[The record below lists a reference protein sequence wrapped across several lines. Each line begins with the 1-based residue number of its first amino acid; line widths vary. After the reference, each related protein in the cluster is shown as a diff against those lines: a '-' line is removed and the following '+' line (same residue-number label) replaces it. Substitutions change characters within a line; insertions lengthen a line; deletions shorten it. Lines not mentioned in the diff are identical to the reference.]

1 MFRSFL
7 AALLV
12 LALIPAVAAANAS
25 TWAKRSVLDQRT
37 FTETVDRARDAPE
50 AEEALAG
57 QLAPALFDTLVGADE
72 RARLILGPIAGQSPN
87 APDADIIRGLEPRIR
102 AALESPRFDAAR
114 ERLVI
119 AAHQTLVGLDDP
131 DSTVRI
137 EGDALIV
144 NAADLLRVLLDTI
157 DSRIV
162 ALGASVPEGANVEIE
177 LASSPGLA
185 ATGQVL
191 PTVDR
196 LGLILPLVALATA
209 LLVIVVA
216 HRRGRALQVVGLAIA
231 LAGAA
236 CLGVVWLGGL
246 AVAAAQSPISPQL
259 VQSTYGALTG
269 DFLTQS
275 IALIVGGLVLLVVGG
290 IAGAFAGG
298 RQPRATRRP
307 AR

>member
-12 LALIPAVAAANAS
+12 LALIPAVAAANAT
-25 TWAKRSVLDQRT
+25 TWAKRSVLDQRQ
-37 FTETVDRARDAPE
+37 FTEVVDRALDAPE
-50 AEEALAG
+50 AEEALAE

-72 RARLILGPIAGQSPN
+72 RARLVLAPIAGQS
-87 APDADIIRGLEPRIR
+87 ADASDDAIIRGLEPRIR

-119 AAHQTLVGLDDP
+119 AAHRTLVGLDDP

-137 EGDALIV
+137 DGDALIV
-144 NAADLLRVLLDTI
+144 DAADLLRVLLDTI
-157 DSRIV
+157 DSRIG
-162 ALGASVPEGANVEIE
+162 ALGIDVPDGANVDIE

-196 LGLILPLVALATA
+196 LGTILPLVAIATA

-246 AVAAAQSPISPQL
+246 AVTGADSPISPEL
-259 VQSTYGALTG
+259 VQATYRALSS
-269 DFLTQS
+269 DFVTQS
-275 IALIVGGLVLLVVGG
+275 MALMVGGFVLLVVGG
-290 IAGAFAGG
+290 LVSVLRGA
-298 RQPRATRRP
+298 RPATPRP

>member
-1 MFRSFL
+1 VFRSLL

-12 LALIPAVAAANAS
+12 LALIPAVAAANAT

-37 FTETVDRARDAPE
+37 FTEVVDRALDSPE
-50 AEEALAG
+50 AEEALAE

-72 RARLILGPIAGQSPN
+72 RARLVLAPIAGQSAD
-87 APDADIIRGLEPRIR
+87 APDDAIIRGLEPRIR

-114 ERLVI
+114 EQLVI
-119 AAHQTLVGLDDP
+119 AAHRTLVGLDDP
-131 DSTVRI
+131 DSTVRFD
-137 EGDALIV
+137 GDALIV
-144 NAADLLRVLLDTI
+144 DAADLLRVLLDTI
-157 DSRIV
+157 DSRIG
-162 ALGASVPEGANVEIE
+162 ALGIDVPDGANVDIE

-185 ATGQVL
+185 ATGRVL

-196 LGLILPLVALATA
+196 LGSILPLFAIATA

-216 HRRGRALQVVGLAIA
+216 HRRGRALQVVGLAIT

-246 AVAAAQSPISPQL
+246 AVAGAESPISPEL
-259 VQSTYGALTG
+259 VQATYQALSS
-269 DFLTQS
+269 DLVTQS
-275 IALIVGGLVLLVVGG
+275 MALIVGGFVLLVVGG
-290 IAGAFAGG
+290 LVSVLRGG
-298 RQPRATRRP
+298 RSATPRP

>member
-1 MFRSFL
+1 MFRSLL

-12 LALIPAVAAANAS
+12 LALIPAAAAANAS
-25 TWAKRSVLDQRT
+25 TWAKRSVLDQQT
-37 FTETVDRARDAPE
+37 FTEVVDRSLDQPE
-50 AEEALAG
+50 AEEALAE
-57 QLAPALFDTLVGADE
+57 QLAPALFNTLVNADE

-87 APDADIIRGLEPRIR
+87 APDDDIIRGLEPRIR

-119 AAHQTLVGLDDP
+119 AAHQALVGLDDP

-144 NAADLLRVLLDTI
+144 DAADLLRVLLDTI

-162 ALGASVPEGANVEIE
+162 ALGVSVPEGANVDIE

-196 LGLILPLVALATA
+196 LGTILPLVALATA
-209 LLVIVVA
+209 LLVVVVA
-216 HRRGRALQVVGLAIA
+216 HRRGRALQVVGLAIT

-236 CLGVVWLGGL
+236 CLLVVWLGGL
-246 AVAAAQSPISPQL
+246 AVAAAESPISPQL
-259 VQSTYGALTG
+259 VQSTYEALSS
-269 DFLTQS
+269 DFVTQS
-275 IALIVGGLVLLVVGG
+275 MALMVGGFVLLVVGG
-290 IAGAFAGG
+290 IVAVFSGSS
-298 RQPRATRRP
+298 RATRRP

>member
-1 MFRSFL
+1 MFRSLL

-12 LALIPAVAAANAS
+12 LALIPAAAAANAS
-25 TWAKRSVLDQRT
+25 TWAKRSVLDQQA
-37 FTETVDRARDAPE
+37 FTEVVDRSLDQPE
-50 AEEALAG
+50 AEEALAE

-72 RARLILGPIAGQSPN
+72 RARLILGPLAGQSPS
-87 APDADIIRGLEPRIR
+87 APDAEIIRGLEPRIR

-119 AAHQTLVGLDDP
+119 AAHQALVGLDDP

-144 NAADLLRVLLDTI
+144 DAADLLRVLLDTI

-162 ALGASVPEGANVEIE
+162 ALGVSVPEGANVDIE

-196 LGLILPLVALATA
+196 LGTILPLVALATA
-209 LLVIVVA
+209 LLVVVVA
-216 HRRGRALQVVGLAIA
+216 HRRGRALQVVGLAIT

-236 CLGVVWLGGL
+236 CLLVVWLGGV
-246 AVAAAQSPISPQL
+246 AVAAAESPISPQL
-259 VQSTYGALTG
+259 VQSTYGALSG
-269 DFLTQS
+269 DLVTQS
-275 IALIVGGLVLLVVGG
+275 VALIVGGFVLLVVGG
-290 IAGAFAGG
+290 IVAVVGG
-298 RQPRATRRP
+298 SSRATRRP

>member
-1 MFRSFL
+1 MFRSLL

-12 LALIPAVAAANAS
+12 LALIPAVAAANAT
-25 TWAKRSVLDQRT
+25 TWAKRSVLDQRQ
-37 FTETVDRARDAPE
+37 FTEVVDRTLDSPE
-50 AEEALAG
+50 AEEALAE

-72 RARLILGPIAGQSPN
+72 RARLVLAPIAGQS
-87 APDADIIRGLEPRIR
+87 ADASDTAIIRGLEPRIR

-119 AAHQTLVGLDDP
+119 AAHRTLVGLDDP

-137 EGDALIV
+137 DGDALIV
-144 NAADLLRVLLDTI
+144 DAADLLRVLLDTI
-157 DSRIV
+157 DSRIG
-162 ALGASVPEGANVEIE
+162 ALGIDVPDGANVDIE

-196 LGLILPLVALATA
+196 LGTILPLIAIATA

-216 HRRGRALQVVGLAIA
+216 HRRGRALQVVGLAVT

-246 AVAAAQSPISPQL
+246 AVAGAESPISPEL
-259 VQSTYGALTG
+259 VQATYRALSS
-269 DFLTQS
+269 DLVTQS
-275 IALIVGGLVLLVVGG
+275 MALIVGGFVLLVVGG
-290 IAGAFAGG
+290 LVSVLRGG
-298 RQPRATRRP
+298 RPATPRP

>member
-1 MFRSFL
+1 MFRSLL

-12 LALIPAVAAANAS
+12 LALIPAVAAANAT
-25 TWAKRSVLDQRT
+25 TWAKRSVLDEQR
-37 FTETVDRARDAPE
+37 FTEVVDRTLDSPE
-50 AEEALAG
+50 AEEALAE
-57 QLAPALFDTLVGADE
+57 QLAPALFETLVSADE

-87 APDADIIRGLEPRIR
+87 APDDDIIRGLEPRIR

-119 AAHQTLVGLDDP
+119 AAHQALVGLDDP

-137 EGDALIV
+137 EGDALYV
-144 NAADLLRVLLDTI
+144 DAADLLRVLLDTI

-162 ALGASVPEGANVEIE
+162 ALGVEVPEGANVDIE

-196 LGLILPLVALATA
+196 LGTVLPLVAIATA
-209 LLVIVVA
+209 LLVVVVA
-216 HRRGRALQVVGLAIA
+216 HRRGRALQVVGLAVT

-236 CLGVVWLGGL
+236 CLLVVWLGGL
-246 AVAAAQSPISPQL
+246 AVASAESPISPQL
-259 VQSTYGALTG
+259 VQATYRALSS
-269 DFLTQS
+269 DFVTQS
-275 IALIVGGLVLLVVGG
+275 MAIMVGGFVLLVVGG
-290 IAGAFAGG
+290 IVAVFSGG
-298 RQPRATRRP
+298 RRATRRP

>member
-1 MFRSFL
+1 
-7 AALLV
+7 LV
-12 LALIPAVAAANAS
+12 LALIPAAAAANAS
-25 TWAKRSVLDQRT
+25 TWAKRSVLDQQA
-37 FTETVDRARDAPE
+37 FTEVVDRSLDQPE
-50 AEEALAG
+50 AEEALAE

-72 RARLILGPIAGQSPN
+72 RARLILGPLAGQSPS
-87 APDADIIRGLEPRIR
+87 APDAEIIRGLEPRIR

-119 AAHQTLVGLDDP
+119 AAHQALVGLDDP

-144 NAADLLRVLLDTI
+144 DAADLLRVLLDTI

-162 ALGASVPEGANVEIE
+162 ALGVSVPEGANVDIE

-196 LGLILPLVALATA
+196 LGTILPLVALATA
-209 LLVIVVA
+209 LLVVVVA
-216 HRRGRALQVVGLAIA
+216 HRRGRALQVVGLAIT

-236 CLGVVWLGGL
+236 CLLVVWLGGV
-246 AVAAAQSPISPQL
+246 AVAAAESPISPQL
-259 VQSTYGALTG
+259 VQSTYGALSG
-269 DFLTQS
+269 DLVTQS
-275 IALIVGGLVLLVVGG
+275 VALIVGGFVLLVVGG
-290 IAGAFAGG
+290 IVAVVGG
-298 RQPRATRRP
+298 SSRATRRP

>member
-1 MFRSFL
+1 MFRSLL

-12 LALIPAVAAANAS
+12 LALIPAVAAANAT
-25 TWAKRSVLDQRT
+25 TWAKRSVLDEQR
-37 FTETVDRARDAPE
+37 FTEVVDRTLDSPE
-50 AEEALAG
+50 AEEALAE
-57 QLAPALFDTLVGADE
+57 QLAPALFETLVSADE

-87 APDADIIRGLEPRIR
+87 APDDDIIRGLEPRIR

-119 AAHQTLVGLDDP
+119 AAHQAVVGLDDP

-137 EGDALIV
+137 EGDALYV
-144 NAADLLRVLLDTI
+144 DAADLLRVLLDTI

-162 ALGASVPEGANVEIE
+162 ALGVEVPEGANVDIE

-196 LGLILPLVALATA
+196 LGTVLPLVAIATA
-209 LLVIVVA
+209 LLVVVVA
-216 HRRGRALQVVGLAIA
+216 HRRGRALQVVGLAVT

-236 CLGVVWLGGL
+236 CLLVVWLGGL
-246 AVAAAQSPISPQL
+246 AVASAESPISPQL
-259 VQSTYGALTG
+259 VQATYRALSS
-269 DFLTQS
+269 DFVTQS
-275 IALIVGGLVLLVVGG
+275 MAIMVGGFVLLVVGG
-290 IAGAFAGG
+290 IVAVFSGG
-298 RQPRATRRP
+298 RRATRRP

>member
-1 MFRSFL
+1 VFRSLL

-12 LALIPAVAAANAS
+12 LALIPAAAAANAS
-25 TWAKRSVLDQRT
+25 TWAKRSVLDQQA
-37 FTETVDRARDAPE
+37 FTEVVDRSLDQPE
-50 AEEALAG
+50 AEEALAE
-57 QLAPALFDTLVGADE
+57 QLAPALFNTLVGADE

-87 APDADIIRGLEPRIR
+87 ASDDAIIRGLEPRIR

-119 AAHQTLVGLDDP
+119 AAHQALVGLDDP

-144 NAADLLRVLLDTI
+144 DAADLLRVLLDTI

-162 ALGASVPEGANVEIE
+162 ALGLTVPESTSVDIE

-196 LGLILPLVALATA
+196 LGTILPLVALATA
-209 LLVIVVA
+209 LLVVVVA
-216 HRRGRALQVVGLAIA
+216 HRRGRALQVVGLAIT

-236 CLGVVWLGGL
+236 CLLVVWLGGL
-246 AVAAAQSPISPQL
+246 AVASADSPISPQL
-259 VQSTYGALTG
+259 VQSTYEALSS
-269 DFLTQS
+269 DFVTQS
-275 IALIVGGLVLLVVGG
+275 MALMVGGFVLLVVGG
-290 IAGAFAGG
+290 IVAVFSGTS
-298 RQPRATRRP
+298 RATRRP

>member
-1 MFRSFL
+1 VFRSLL

-12 LALIPAVAAANAS
+12 LALIPAVAAANAT
-25 TWAKRSVLDQRT
+25 TWAKRSVLDEQK
-37 FTETVDRARDAPE
+37 FTEVVDRTLDSPE
-50 AEEALAG
+50 AEEALAE
-57 QLAPALFDTLVGADE
+57 QLAPALFETLVGADE

-87 APDADIIRGLEPRIR
+87 APDDDIIRGLEPRIR

-119 AAHQTLVGLDDP
+119 AAHQALVGLDDP

-137 EGDALIV
+137 EGDALYV
-144 NAADLLRVLLDTI
+144 DAADLLRVLLDTI

-162 ALGASVPEGANVEIE
+162 ALGVDVPEGANVDIE

-196 LGLILPLVALATA
+196 LGTILPLVAIATA
-209 LLVIVVA
+209 LLVVVVA
-216 HRRGRALQVVGLAIA
+216 HRRGRALQVVGLAVT

-236 CLGVVWLGGL
+236 CLLVVWLGGL
-246 AVAAAQSPISPQL
+246 AVASAESPISPQL
-259 VQSTYGALTG
+259 VQATYRALSS
-269 DFLTQS
+269 DFVTQS
-275 IALIVGGLVLLVVGG
+275 MAIMVGGFVLLVVGG
-290 IAGAFAGG
+290 IVAVFSGG
-298 RQPRATRRP
+298 RRATRRP

>member
-1 MFRSFL
+1 MFRSLL

-12 LALIPAVAAANAS
+12 LALIPAVAAANAT
-25 TWAKRSVLDQRT
+25 TWAKRSVLDQQT
-37 FTETVDRARDAPE
+37 FTEVVDRALDAPE
-50 AEEALAG
+50 AEEALAE
-57 QLAPALFDTLVGADE
+57 QLAPALFETLVSADE
-72 RARLILGPIAGQSPN
+72 RARLILGPIAGQSPD

-119 AAHQTLVGLDDP
+119 AAHGALVGLDDA

-137 EGDALIV
+137 DGDALIV
-144 NAADLLRVLLDTI
+144 DAADLLRVLLDTI

-162 ALGASVPEGANVEIE
+162 SLGVEVPDGANVEIE

-185 ATGQVL
+185 ATGRVL

-196 LGLILPLVALATA
+196 LGLILPLVAFATA
-209 LLVIVVA
+209 LLVVVVA
-216 HRRGRALQVVGLAIA
+216 HRRGRAVQVVGLAIT

-236 CLGVVWLGGL
+236 CLGVVWLGGV
-246 AVAAAQSPISPQL
+246 AVAAAHSPISPQL
-259 VQSTYGALTG
+259 VQSTYRALSS
-269 DFLTQS
+269 DLVTQS
-275 IALIVGGLVLLVVGG
+275 MALMVGGFVFLVIGGVVSVFGG
-290 IAGAFAGG
+290 G
-298 RQPRATRRP
+298 RATRRP

>member
-1 MFRSFL
+1 VLRSLL

-25 TWAKRSVLDQRT
+25 TWAKRSVLDQQT
-37 FTETVDRARDAPE
+37 FTETVDRALDAPE
-50 AEEALAG
+50 AEEALAE
-57 QLAPALFDTLVGADE
+57 QLAPALFDTLLGADE
-72 RARLILGPIAGQSPN
+72 RARLVLGPIAGQSAD

-102 AALESPRFDAAR
+102 AALESPRFDTAR
-114 ERLVI
+114 EQLVI
-119 AAHQTLVGLDDP
+119 AAHKALVGLDDP

-137 EGDALIV
+137 QGDALTV

-162 ALGASVPEGANVEIE
+162 ALGVEVPDGADVQIE

-196 LGLILPLVALATA
+196 LGLILPLVAFATA
-209 LLVIVVA
+209 LLVVVVA
-216 HRRGRALQVVGLAIA
+216 HRRGRALQVVGVAIT

-236 CLGVVWLGGL
+236 CLGVVWLGGV
-246 AVAAAQSPISPQL
+246 AVAAAESPISPQL
-259 VQSTYGALTG
+259 VQSTYRALSG
-269 DFLTQS
+269 DLVTQS
-275 IALIVGGLVLLVVGG
+275 MALMVGGFVLLVVGG
-290 IAGAFAGG
+290 VVAVFGG
-298 RQPRATRRP
+298 GQPARSTRRP

>member
-1 MFRSFL
+1 MFRSLL

-12 LALIPAVAAANAS
+12 LALIPAVAAANAT
-25 TWAKRSVLDQRT
+25 TWAKRSVLDEQK
-37 FTETVDRARDAPE
+37 FTEVVDRTLDSPE
-50 AEEALAG
+50 AEEALAE
-57 QLAPALFDTLVGADE
+57 QLAPALFETLVGADE

-87 APDADIIRGLEPRIR
+87 APDDDIIRGLEPRIR

-119 AAHQTLVGLDDP
+119 AAHQALVGLDDP

-137 EGDALIV
+137 EGDALYV
-144 NAADLLRVLLDTI
+144 DAADLLRVLLDTI

-162 ALGASVPEGANVEIE
+162 ALGVDVPEGANVDIE

-196 LGLILPLVALATA
+196 LGTILPLVAIATA
-209 LLVIVVA
+209 LLVVVVA
-216 HRRGRALQVVGLAIA
+216 HRRGRALQVVGLAVT

-236 CLGVVWLGGL
+236 CLLVVWLGGL
-246 AVAAAQSPISPQL
+246 AVASAESPISPQL
-259 VQSTYGALTG
+259 VQATYRALSS
-269 DFLTQS
+269 DFVTQS
-275 IALIVGGLVLLVVGG
+275 MAIMVGGFVLLVVGG
-290 IAGAFAGG
+290 IVAVFSGG
-298 RQPRATRRP
+298 RRATRRP

>member
-1 MFRSFL
+1 MFRSLL

-12 LALIPAVAAANAS
+12 LALIPAVAAANAT
-25 TWAKRSVLDQRT
+25 TWAKRSVLDQRQ
-37 FTETVDRARDAPE
+37 FTEVVDRTLDSPE
-50 AEEALAG
+50 AEEALAE

-72 RARLILGPIAGQSPN
+72 RARLVLAPIAGQS
-87 APDADIIRGLEPRIR
+87 ADASDTAIIRGLEPRIR

-119 AAHQTLVGLDDP
+119 AAHRTLVGLDDP

-137 EGDALIV
+137 DGDALIV
-144 NAADLLRVLLDTI
+144 DAADLLRVLLDTI
-157 DSRIV
+157 DSRIG
-162 ALGASVPEGANVEIE
+162 ALGIDVPDGANVDIE

-196 LGLILPLVALATA
+196 LGTILPLIAIATA

-216 HRRGRALQVVGLAIA
+216 HRRGRALQVVGLAVT

-246 AVAAAQSPISPQL
+246 AVAGAESPISPEL
-259 VQSTYGALTG
+259 VQATYRALSG
-269 DFLTQS
+269 DLVTQS
-275 IALIVGGLVLLVVGG
+275 MALIVGGFVLLVVGG
-290 IAGAFAGG
+290 LVSVLRGG
-298 RQPRATRRP
+298 RPATPRP

>member
-1 MFRSFL
+1 MLRSLL

-25 TWAKRSVLDQRT
+25 TWAKRSVLDEQR
-37 FTETVDRARDAPE
+37 FTEVVDRALDAPE
-50 AEEALAG
+50 AEEALAE
-57 QLAPALFDTLVGADE
+57 QLAPALFDTLVGADA
-72 RARLILGPIAGQSPN
+72 RARLILGPIAGQSPD
-87 APDADIIRGLEPRIR
+87 APDAAIIRGLEPRIR
-102 AALESPRFDAAR
+102 AGLESPRFDAAR

-119 AAHQTLVGLDDP
+119 AAHEALVGLDDP

-144 NAADLLRVLLDTI
+144 DAADLLRLLLDTI

-162 ALGASVPEGANVEIE
+162 ALGVDVPEGAEVEIE

-196 LGLILPLVALATA
+196 LGYILPLVAIATA
-209 LLVIVVA
+209 LLVVVVA
-216 HRRGRALQVVGLAIA
+216 HRRGRALQVVGLAVT

-246 AVAAAQSPISPQL
+246 AVASADSPISPEL
-259 VQSTYGALTG
+259 VQTTYRALSS
-269 DFLTQS
+269 DFVTQS
-275 IALIVGGLVLLVVGG
+275 LALVVGG
-290 IAGAFAGG
+290 FVLLVIGGVVAVFGGG
-298 RQPRATRRP
+298 RRATPRP

>member
-1 MFRSFL
+1 
-7 AALLV
+7 LV
-12 LALIPAVAAANAS
+12 LALIPAAAAANAS
-25 TWAKRSVLDQRT
+25 TWAKRSVLDQQT
-37 FTETVDRARDAPE
+37 FTEVVDRSLDQPE
-50 AEEALAG
+50 AEEALAE
-57 QLAPALFDTLVGADE
+57 QLAPALFNTLVNADE

-87 APDADIIRGLEPRIR
+87 APNDDIIRGLEPRIR

-119 AAHQTLVGLDDP
+119 AAHQALVGLDDP

-144 NAADLLRVLLDTI
+144 DAADLLRVLLDTI

-162 ALGASVPEGANVEIE
+162 ALGVSVPEGANVDIE

-196 LGLILPLVALATA
+196 LGTILPLVALATA
-209 LLVIVVA
+209 MLVVVVA
-216 HRRGRALQVVGLAIA
+216 HRRGRALQVVGLAIT

-236 CLGVVWLGGL
+236 CLLVVWLGGL
-246 AVAAAQSPISPQL
+246 AVAAAESPISPQL
-259 VQSTYGALTG
+259 VQSTYGALSS
-269 DFLTQS
+269 DFVTQS
-275 IALIVGGLVLLVVGG
+275 MALMVGGFVLLVIGG
-290 IAGAFAGG
+290 IVAVFGG
-298 RQPRATRRP
+298 SSRATRRP